1 MSQEITQETA
11 PSETGQA
18 AEEGKLT
25 RRRFLVSGT
34 MAAGLVASTG
44 VAGSFAWQFVYPT
57 AAKVSTVQ
65 VLATSL
71 SRLPPGSRL
80 TRNLEGNEII
90 LVNQDGRV
98 RAFSTVC
105 THLGCRVTWQ
115 TNAQRFFCPCHSGVF
130 DADGKVVSGPPPRPL
145 DEFAVEVKG
154 GSVYVTVPQAEG
166 GT

>member
-1 MSQEITQETA
+1 MSQEITHGTA
-11 PSETGQA
+11 PPETEQPD
-18 AEEGKLT
+18 EEGKLS

-34 MAAGLVASTG
+34 MAAGLLASAG
-44 VAGSFAWQFVYPT
+44 VATSFAWQFVYPA

-71 SRLPPGSRL
+71 SRLSPGSRL

-90 LVNQDGRV
+90 LVNQDGHI
-98 RAFSTVC
+98 RAFSTIC
-105 THLGCRVTWQ
+105 PHLGCRVAWQ
-115 TNAQRFFCPCHSGVF
+115 ENQQRFFCPCHSGTF

-154 GSVYVTVPQAEG
+154 GSVYVTVPKAEG
-166 GT
+166 GA